1 MSNKKK
7 KQNTAESHKP
17 DLLAYPDMQNSI
29 NSLTF
34 DVHREE
40 NVSQ

>member
-17 DLLAYPDMQNSI
+17 DLLTIPRYAELNQF
-29 NSLTF
+29 F
-34 DVHREE
+34 DV
-40 NVSQ
+40 